1 MQRQRACSGT
11 AHPPWLRVRLPSAS
25 VHRMENLLA
34 RLRVHTVCKSAMCPN
49 QGECFARGTAT
60 FMILGAVCTRNCA
73 FCAVAKGRPE
83 PVDPEEPERVA
94 CAARALGLR
103 HVVITSPTRD
113 DLPDGGASQFAAT
126 IRAVKALN
134 PETTV
139 EVLVPDFGGRNDALL
154 EVVLAGPQVV
164 NHNLE
169 TVPRLYRLVRPKAS
183 YRRSLDLLARV
194 KEFSPMSYTKSGIML
209 GLGETPEEVIQ
220 TMKDLR
226 KVKCDVVTLGQY
238 LRPSPDHLPVAEYV
252 SPARFAW
259 YRKKGEELGFS
270 RVIAGPLVRSSFRA
284 DEIFGIG

>member
-1 MQRQRACSGT
+1 
-11 AHPPWLRVRLPSAS
+11 
-25 VHRMENLLA
+25 
-34 RLRVHTVCKSAMCPN
+34 
-49 QGECFARGTAT
+49 
-60 FMILGAVCTRNCA
+60 
-73 FCAVAKGRPE
+73 
-83 PVDPEEPERVA
+83 
-94 CAARALGLR
+94 
-103 HVVITSPTRD
+103 
-113 DLPDGGASQFAAT
+113 LPDGGASHFAAT

-134 PETTV
+134 PEATV

-209 GLGETPEEVIQ
+209 GLGERPEEVIQ

-226 KVKCDVVTLGQY
+226 EVKCDVVTLGQY

-252 SPARFAW
+252 SPTRFAW